1 MRSLSRTHL
10 KRIARVVLGTLVGL
24 ALFGFLL
31 AWSGL
36 YSIAASRGHWA
47 VVEWLLTFGMR
58 NSVETHAL
66 GIVPPPL
73 DSTDLSTLGGAH
85 FHSGCAYC
93 HGAPGVPLSPVA
105 SSMLPPPPELST
117 SMRPWRD
124 QELFWIVKHGLK
136 YTGMP
141 AWVAQQRDDEVWA
154 VVAFLRRLPTLD
166 AAGYRDI
173 ALGGLW
179 IPPQSGRQVATT
191 EAASE
196 AGSACA
202 RCHGADRRGP
212 TSRLVPVLHGQTVEF
227 LVSALENYARGR
239 RASGIMQP
247 VASDLLPENLKQVA
261 GYYAGLTAPTMPT
274 GPLIDAASLERGRV
288 LAERGDITTKVPVC
302 TSCHSASSLKIYPR
316 LAGQNAAYMINR
328 LRLWKNGLAAHSDTD
343 ALMAPIARSLSEQQ
357 IDDVA
362 AYFSSLNASAALGK
376 PSR

>member
-1 MRSLSRTHL
+1 M
-10 KRIARVVLGTLVGL
+10 KRIAQVALGTLGAI
-24 ALFGFLL
+24 ALLGFLL

-47 VVEWLLTFGMR
+47 VVEWFLTFGMR
-58 NSVETHAL
+58 NSVETHAF
-66 GIVPPPL
+66 GIDTPPL
-73 DSTDLSTLGGAH
+73 DSADLVTLGGAH

-93 HGAPGVPLSPVA
+93 HGAPGIPISPVA
-105 SSMLPPPPELST
+105 RSMLPPPPDLAT

-124 QELFWIVKHGLK
+124 RELFWIVKNGIK

-154 VVAFLRRLPTLD
+154 VVAFLRRLPSLD

-179 IPPQSGRQVATT
+179 IPPPQSGRQVATT

-196 AGSACA
+196 AVSACA

-212 TSRLVPVLHGQTVEF
+212 SSRLVPILHGQPAEF
-227 LVSALENYARGR
+227 LIAALESYASAG

-247 VASDLLPENLKQVA
+247 IASDLLPSSLKQVA
-261 GYYAGLTAPTMPT
+261 DYYASLAPPPRPA
-274 GPLIDAASLERGRV
+274 GAPANAASLERGRM
-288 LAERGDITTKVPVC
+288 LAEQGDVAAKIPAC
-302 TSCHSASSLKIYPR
+302 AACHSAASLNSYPR

-328 LRLWKNGLAAHSDTD
+328 LQLWKNGFASPSDTE
-343 ALMAPIARSLSEQQ
+343 AIMAPIAKSLSEQQ

-362 AYFSSLNASAALGK
+362 AYFHSLNASSGK
-376 PSR
+376 QRQ